1 MNAKNKLEIQNKV
14 PSGSPGSMD
23 RNQNIKGAVRGIL
36 AITPIF
42 VLYEALKRKKYN
54 GAIGKCLKSQY

>member
-1 MNAKNKLEIQNKV
+1 MRVITL
-14 PSGSPGSMD
+14 
-23 RNQNIKGAVRGIL
+23 RGIL

-54 GAIGKCLKSQY
+54 GAVGKYLKSQYEVLI

>member
-1 MNAKNKLEIQNKV
+1 MKY
-14 PSGSPGSMD
+14 SPLVYFTALS
-23 RNQNIKGAVRGIL
+23 IKGAVRGIL